1 VLLTPRTNPV
11 RLLSARAPAPPASGV
26 VRALPFDGD
35 DEELVEGVLAGRAD
49 AASALYERHVEGI
62 QRLVFRLMGPDTE
75 IEDVVHDVFLRA
87 LESIARLRD
96 PAALRPWL
104 IGIAIRVVRIRIQ
117 RRMRQ
122 RWLKVMPPESVPEVA
137 TTPDMDLGEALRDVY
152 AILQQL
158 PPDERIALVLHR
170 VEGLALEE
178 AAASCETSL
187 ATFRRR
193 LARAESKFFARAEKK
208 ATLATWLGEV
218 K

>member
-1 VLLTPRTNPV
+1 VVLIPRTNPV
-11 RLLSARAPAPPASGV
+11 RPLSARAPAAPASGV

-117 RRMRQ
+117 KRMRQ

-218 K
+218 Q